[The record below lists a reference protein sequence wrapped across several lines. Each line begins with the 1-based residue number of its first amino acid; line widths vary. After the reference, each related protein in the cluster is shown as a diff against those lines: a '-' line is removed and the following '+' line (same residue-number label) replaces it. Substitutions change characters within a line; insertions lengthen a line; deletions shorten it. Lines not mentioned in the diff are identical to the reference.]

1 MTGRWLARSRARLRV
16 VFLAALVS
24 GVAAAGCGNTRAT
37 ILETID
43 AGAPPSANLRVDA
56 FLIRAVSSCA
66 VGTACGGA
74 DPSQCFFLSDA
85 SGPRASFAVS
95 GLRFVPPGDPAT
107 VPGGSSQVA
116 CFRVTLDD
124 ATFAAA
130 SALLNGL
137 RARVFQSSGGDIDL
151 DIHVHDIAAIDAGF
165 VLFDTGLFLQPPA
178 LEAVGL
184 PLVNRETDFTFAIT
198 GAGDPTTGLAPEMEQ
213 CEGSN
218 WPAQGV
224 LGATTYTWLA
234 MSSRCASAAT
244 FLRTWLNQVSL
255 SRRDISLASDL
266 YGGAYPACGRGDPD
280 PTRWFPSVDDCTI
293 DPDASSCGE
302 ATCPDLAAFYAH
314 ILARHWPRGRGFD
327 GNYCDDGRMD
337 FDETGVDRG
346 GVCDLIGP

>member
-1 MTGRWLARSRARLRV
+1 MRPPSLRV
-16 VFLAALVS
+16 ALLAA
-24 GVAAAGCGNTRAT
+24 AALGCGNTRAT

-43 AGAPPSANLRVDA
+43 AGSPPSANLRVDA
-56 FLIRAVSSCA
+56 FLIRSVSSCA
-66 VGTACGGA
+66 VGTVCAST
-74 DPSQCFFLSDA
+74 DPTQCFSLSDT
-85 SGPRASFAVS
+85 SGPRVSFAVS
-95 GLRFVPPGDPAT
+95 GLRFVSPSDPAAVT
-107 VPGGSSQVA
+107 SANNQVS

-130 SALLNGL
+130 GNLLNGL
-137 RARVFQSSGGDIDL
+137 RAQVFQASGGDIDL
-151 DIHVHDIAAIDAGF
+151 DVHVHDVSAIDAGF
-165 VLFDTGLFLQPPA
+165 ELFVTGLFLQPPA

-184 PLVNRETDFTFAIT
+184 PLVNHETDFTFAIT
-198 GAGDPTTGLAPEMEQ
+198 GAGDPKTGLAPQMDI

-244 FLRTWLNQVSL
+244 FLRAWLNQVSL
-255 SRRDISLASDL
+255 SRRDISLAPDL
-266 YGGAYPACGRGDPD
+266 YGGAYPACGRGNPD
-280 PTRWFPSVDDCTI
+280 PTRWFPSVDDCTV
-293 DPDASSCGE
+293 DPDASSCGQ
-302 ATCPDLAAFYAH
+302 ATCPDAGAFYQH
-314 ILARHWPRGRGFD
+314 ILARHWPRGRSFD